1 MIMRRKSLT
10 IGLLTMMMAASVAFG
25 ANGNDVQA
33 ATKLSVNRVYEN
45 ATRITGKT
53 RKKNTVK
60 VKIGK
65 KTYKAKANKKGKFT
79 VKIPRVAAGKKYT
92 LKSYKGKK
100 LYKTKK
106 VYVIAKSLKINPY
119 TPNSRSISG
128 YVRPAYKVKVTL
140 NSKTYTKKADK
151 NSGYWKVKPGAG
163 KSVGTDVNIK
173 VINTKGKVV
182 KDAKKHQHD
191 FEPVYKT
198 VHHDEAGHYETVE
211 VPAWDETVQRR
222 HQVCFVC
229 GRDKTQDFID
239 SINNKTYPQL
249 PNEYFTIDDMKE
261 QGWTEEN
268 GWPRYSSDL
277 AIYKEMGVRP
287 EDVKDVPP
295 YGMYLAS
302 GGWDGQCDGHNYG
315 SKTVEI
321 TVHHDETTK
330 KEWKVDKKAYDEKVI
345 VGYKCKCGASS
356 KGHQ

>member
-1 MIMRRKSLT
+1 MRRKSLT

-128 YVRPAYKVKVTL
+128 YVRPDYKVKVTL

>member
-1 MIMRRKSLT
+1 
-10 IGLLTMMMAASVAFG
+10 MAASVVFG
-25 ANGNDVQA
+25 TNGSDVQA